1 MECWHRDAKYDLLQ
15 YLSQVRI
22 YFEKMSVSDDYIIG
36 WQEGYQ
42 GSPKVEE
49 QRITDAYEAGYTD
62 GEKRTTD
69 SAENFKK

>member
-1 MECWHRDAKYDLLQ
+1 MNEE
-15 YLSQVRI
+15 
-22 YFEKMSVSDDYIIG
+22 YFNTVEKLEEMGVSDDYIIG

-42 GSPKVEE
+42 RSPKIEE